1 MGLVLLLGIGGSA
14 ALQAQNADFNVSVNT
29 GPIAPNNA
37 TVYPGEPTSLRIT
50 LANNSTVIP
59 LTGVNFS
66 KALPATATHSL
77 LVNGASAI
85 TGDIGCTPGTLT
97 TSPGSGGIV
106 LAGLTIPVRQ
116 NGVPGSGECYLD
128 IPIVA
133 TSTNGSATSLSYALN
148 ATEVGSDQGSNA
160 TGGPQSITIRSAQ
173 RPTWSKDVLPNDIL
187 VIGGATRTL
196 RIVVNNPDSNV
207 ALSGI
212 AFTDTFPTSGV
223 DGAIAEPTGT
233 ILGNTCGG
241 VVTPVTGSNASVS
254 LSGGS
259 LAAGASCTI
268 DVEIQG
274 RQTNG
279 VYNRTGTNT
288 LPAAGFSSSAGLQPA
303 ANATHNMRARSP
315 LAIVKNFTPSIVASG
330 EPNTFR
336 VSLVNNGSVALPVT
350 NFTDDPISAA
360 PFSDRLSIAAVGDIT
375 NSCGG
380 GSITLESGGEGFS
393 VGGFSIPANS
403 SCNIDVTYTGFT
415 PGSDTPTT
423 YTNQIAQGDVQ
434 TPIAGIVSQARS
446 ATVLVADR
454 LRVLKSAS
462 PADASPGDPVRYNV
476 TVQNFSAGVINN
488 VNVVDDLQN
497 GSTLLLGG
505 AFAPTLTAACG
516 TLNLNGAAQ
525 GDTSVTFTIPTLPAR
540 TGSNTPGTC
549 VISFSV
555 MLDPD
560 GTGPTENEI
569 PAGNV
574 CFGAVPTCNT
584 VGSGPTT
591 TDDLPSL
598 QIAKTIDGL
607 ENVSKTEGTPARLEL
622 LIENNAIN
630 PLTSLTLSD
639 TLPSAGPFQQ
649 LRVSSPANIANTCG
663 GTVIAAA
670 GSTSVA
676 LNGGT
681 VPAYNGSV
689 AGSCTLALDV
699 VGPAGVYPNTA
710 DASAVRQNANGTTT
724 TLLENDDATLTYT
737 GALSSAKSFT
747 PASTS
752 PGGSSTA
759 TIRFTS
765 LDPSRPITGIA
776 VTDNLPAGMLVANPS
791 NAYTTCSGSPTLDA
805 TPGAGTVSLSDAILA
820 PGAECE
826 VIFDVQVSGSADW
839 INTIPAGGITADG
852 GLTNLSPVSATLVF
866 VAPDAPLISKAIT
879 PGTIAPGQ
887 FARLTV
893 TITNGTQDVT
903 NLSLADYFTVDGL
916 MGSAP
921 NGMGIAEAAMPS
933 TDCSGGI
940 VVPAPDGESVRLE
953 GASLGA
959 STSCT
964 FSVNVTSTTVGTITN
979 TIPLNSMSTAEGA
992 TNSST
997 FAQSTLSTTSEAGI
1011 GKSFTPPVVSPT
1023 EVSVLRLTIFNA
1035 RSEALTGLTLVD
1047 DFPAG
1052 LELAADP
1059 APFSNCGGGVSIT
1072 FPTTSSVRM
1081 DGGSVGAASGTEAT
1095 SCYIEVNV
1103 VSPTEGTF
1111 VNTINADTLLS
1122 NGTPV
1127 PHPAVDATLQ
1137 VRDRLIVHK
1146 AFDDLTL
1153 DAGDPLGFTT
1163 GVAARLPGAPA
1174 PVSIRIRNPN
1184 TIALTEVNFVDELPD
1199 GLVLALP
1206 PVLATDCTDGV
1217 VSGVANGRELRLTG
1231 ATLGAAGSADEECTV
1246 SAEVVSNIP
1255 GVYTNEIPAGD
1266 VVSAEGIDN
1275 LPGTMAQIVITEP
1288 PTVSKDFSPPVVAPG
1303 VATTLTIVIGNDN
1316 EVDTSLSADLVDNLP
1331 GDPAQMVVATAA
1343 NIVTDCP
1350 GGVPVVTAVPG
1361 ETTVTVDSGAVIP
1374 AGGCL
1379 VSVDVSAPVN
1389 GDYLNFIPV
1398 GALQTTFGV
1407 NETPGEATVRVSSLG
1422 YISGRVFLDN
1432 QAMPDGTYLPG
1443 ESTPIVGN
1451 LIELRSG
1458 PDCSGALLESTTT
1471 DSEGNY
1477 LFVDLPAGTYSV
1489 CQPAQPTDTLNSVT
1503 TAGTIAPVNGSTG
1516 TPGTASNPVTASPTS
1531 QITSIVLNNN
1541 GNVNEVSGSPD
1552 NNFSEVVP
1560 ASVAGTVFFDANNNG
1575 VFDAGEEGIGG
1586 VTVNLTGPVNLSVM
1600 TDASGN
1606 YLFDN
1611 LPPGTYT
1618 VTEVQ
1623 PGAFTDGAEI
1633 LGTVGGSPQGSIS
1646 ANDTFSTITL
1656 APGDSGIDY
1665 DFGEVLDSAALTVNA
1680 GSSCGNDA
1688 PMIDYDIP
1696 AFSGGGAGTAPP
1708 INIRLLTVGNRVVG
1722 RFDNQPA
1729 SGSLLWP
1736 GVQVDG
1742 SGMGVDWPGWVFS
1755 GGEWVE
1761 TPDDRIPSIV
1771 VEVSAGATT
1780 SQTLVSYPRN
1790 SGSCRTQ
1797 PPGTGASAI
1806 PVLPLPL
1813 LGLLVVLMGFVG
1825 VYGLRGRIALR

>member
-1 MGLVLLLGIGGSA
+1 M
-14 ALQAQNADFNVSVNT
+14 
-29 GPIAPNNA
+29 
-37 TVYPGEPTSLRIT
+37 
-50 LANNSTVIP
+50 
-59 LTGVNFS
+59 
-66 KALPATATHSL
+66 
-77 LVNGASAI
+77 
-85 TGDIGCTPGTLT
+85 
-97 TSPGSGGIV
+97 
-106 LAGLTIPVRQ
+106 
-116 NGVPGSGECYLD
+116 
-128 IPIVA
+128 
-133 TSTNGSATSLSYALN
+133 
-148 ATEVGSDQGSNA
+148 
-160 TGGPQSITIRSAQ
+160 
-173 RPTWSKDVLPNDIL
+173 
-187 VIGGATRTL
+187 IGGATRTL
-196 RIVVNNPDSNV
+196 QIVVNNPDSNV
-207 ALSGI
+207 AMSNI
-212 AFTDTFPTSGV
+212 AFTDTFPTSGP
-223 DGAIAEPTGT
+223 DGAIAEPTGAAVS
-233 ILGNTCGG
+233 NTCGG
-241 VVTPVTGSNASVS
+241 VVTQVQGSNASVS
-254 LSGGS
+254 LAGGS
-259 LAAGASCTI
+259 LAGGASCTI
-268 DVEIQG
+268 ELEVRG

-279 VYNRTGTNT
+279 VYNRSGTNT

-303 ANATHNMRARSP
+303 ANASHPMRARSP
-315 LAIVKNFTPSIVASG
+315 LAVVKNFIPTIVASG
-330 EPNTFR
+330 EANTFR
-336 VSLVNNGSVALPVT
+336 VRLTNNGSVALPVT

-360 PFSDRLSIAAVGDIT
+360 PFSDRLTIAAVGDIT

-380 GSITLESGGEGFS
+380 GTISLESGGQGFS

-403 SCNIDVTYTGFT
+403 NCDIDVTYTGVT

-423 YTNQIAQGDVQ
+423 YTNQIGQGDVQ
-434 TPIAGIVSQARS
+434 TPVAGIVSQARS

-462 PADASPGDPVRYNV
+462 PADASPGDPVRYSV

-516 TLNLNGAAQ
+516 ALNLNGAVQ

-540 TGSNTPGTC
+540 VGANTPGSC
-549 VISFSV
+549 VIGFSV

-591 TDDLPSL
+591 TDDLSTL
-598 QIAKTIDGL
+598 LIDKTFDAV
-607 ENVSKTEGTPARLEL
+607 ESVSKTEGTPTRLEL
-622 LIENNAIN
+622 RIENNSIN

-649 LRVSSPANIANTCG
+649 LRVASPANIANTCG
-663 GTVIAAA
+663 GTVTAPSD
-670 GSTSVA
+670 STSVA

-681 VPAYNGSV
+681 VPPFNGSV
-689 AGSCTLALDV
+689 AGSCTLELDV

-724 TLLENDDATLTYT
+724 TLLENDDATLTYN
-737 GALSSAKSFT
+737 GALSTAKSFNPT
-747 PASTS
+747 STS
-752 PGGSSTA
+752 PGGISTA

-776 VTDNLPAGMLVANPS
+776 VTDNLPAGMLVANPA
-791 NAYTTCSGSPTLDA
+791 NAYTTCSGSPTLDVS
-805 TPGAGTVSLSDAILA
+805 PGAATVTMSGAILA
-820 PGAECE
+820 PATECE
-826 VIFDVQVSGSADW
+826 LIFDVQVSGNANW
-839 INTIPAGGITADG
+839 VNTIPAGGVTADG

-866 VAPDAPLISKAIT
+866 VAPSAPVISKTIT

-887 FARLTV
+887 SSRLTV
-893 TITNGTQDVT
+893 TITNGSQDVT
-903 NLSLADYFTVDGL
+903 NLALSDYFTVDGL

-921 NGMGIAEAAMPS
+921 NGMNIADAAEPS
-933 TDCSGGI
+933 TDCIGGI

-953 GASLGA
+953 GASMAA
-959 STSCT
+959 STACE

-979 TIPLNSMSTAEGA
+979 RIPLNSIETTEGA
-992 TNSST
+992 TNSTT
-997 FAQSTLSTTSEAGI
+997 FAQSTLSTTSEAGV

-1072 FPTTSSVRM
+1072 FPNTTSVRM
-1081 DGGSVGAASGTEAT
+1081 DGGSVGPASGAQAT
-1095 SCYIEVNV
+1095 SCFIEVNV

-1111 VNTINADTLLS
+1111 VNTIAADVLLS

-1127 PHPAVDATLQ
+1127 PHPPVDATLQ
-1137 VRDRLIVHK
+1137 VRERLIVHK

-1163 GVAARLPGAPA
+1163 GVAARLPGAPS
-1174 PVSIRIRNPN
+1174 PLSIRIRNPN

-1206 PVLATDCTDGV
+1206 PVLATDCTGGV

-1266 VVSAEGIDN
+1266 VDSAEGIDN

-1288 PTVSKDFSPPVVAPG
+1288 PTLSKDFSPPVVAPG
-1303 VATTLTIVIGNDN
+1303 VASTLSIIIGNDN
-1316 EVDTSLSADLVDNLP
+1316 EVDASLSADLVDSLP
-1331 GDPAQMVVATAA
+1331 GDPAQMVVATPA
-1343 NIVTDCP
+1343 NITTDCP
-1350 GGVPVVTAVPG
+1350 GGTGIVTAVPDA
-1361 ETTVTVDSGAVIP
+1361 TTVTVGSGAVIP

-1379 VSVDVSAPVN
+1379 VTVDVTAPVN

-1398 GALQTTFGV
+1398 GALQTTAGV
-1407 NETPGEATVRVSSLG
+1407 NEAPAEATLRVSSLG

-1432 QAMPDGTYLPG
+1432 QMVPDGTYLPG
-1443 ESTPIVGN
+1443 ESTPVPGN

-1458 PDCSGALLESTTT
+1458 PDCSGALLDSVNT
-1471 DSEGNY
+1471 DSQGNY

-1489 CQPAQPTDTLNSVT
+1489 CQPAQPSDTLNSVT

-1516 TPGTASNPVTASPTS
+1516 TAGTASNPVSSTPTS
-1531 QITSIVLNNN
+1531 QITAIVLNNN
-1541 GNVNEVSGSPD
+1541 GNINEVSGSPD
-1552 NNFSEVVP
+1552 NNFSEVLP
-1560 ASVAGTVFFDANNNG
+1560 ASIGGTVFFDANNNG
-1575 VFDAGEEGIGG
+1575 AFDPGEEGIGG
-1586 VTVNLTGPVNLSVM
+1586 VTVNLSGPVSLSVM

-1606 YLFDN
+1606 YLFEG
-1611 LPPGTYT
+1611 LPPGSYT
-1618 VTEVQ
+1618 VTELQ

-1646 ANDTFSTITL
+1646 ANDTFSAVNL
-1656 APGDSGIDY
+1656 GPGDMGIDY
-1665 DFGEVLDSAALTVNA
+1665 DFGETLDSAALTVNA
-1680 GSSCGNDA
+1680 GDSCSNNA

-1696 AFSGGGAGTAPP
+1696 AFSGGGAGTPPP
-1708 INIRLLTVGNRVVG
+1708 ITIRLLTVGNRVVD

-1729 SGSLLWP
+1729 TGSLLWP

-1742 SGMGVDWPGWVFS
+1742 SGMGVAWPGWVFS

-1761 TPDDRIPSIV
+1761 APDDRIPSIV
-1771 VEVSAGATT
+1771 VEVSVGATT
-1780 SQTLVSYPRN
+1780 SQTLVNYPRN
-1790 SGSCRTQ
+1790 SRSCLTQ
-1797 PPGTGASAI
+1797 PPGTGATSI
-1806 PVLPLPL
+1806 PVLPLPVL
-1813 LGLLVVLMGFVG
+1813 WLLVALMGMLG
-1825 VYGLRGRIALR
+1825 AYAARRQMAN